1 MAVSPRR
8 CACPYEYG
16 GYCKH
21 IVAVLL
27 KASERH
33 TDIVERPALSEQLA
47 DLDKVQLIVLLARR
61 LDVDDS
67 LAAWL
72 DAELATS
79 VDPTAPDTSTA
90 PRRRTLVDPG
100 PVRDQAQALMRG
112 RYRKRYWDD

>member
-67 LAAWL
+67 LAACK
-72 DAELATS
+72 TS
-79 VDPTAPDTSTA
+79 ADNIA
-90 PRRRTLVDPG
+90 RRFSLCH
-100 PVRDQAQALMRG
+100 ALEQIR
-112 RYRKRYWDD
+112 R